1 VSRALR
7 LWSPVAA
14 WMAVIFA
21 VSSIALPAPVAA
33 IPDWSTHGGAYA
45 VLSLLC
51 CRALAGGL
59 GLALRGRDALL
70 AVALCAAYGVTDEA
84 HQRFVPGRD
93 ATAGDVAKDVV
104 GAAAGAWLYR
114 RVLAPRAGLHQREAH
129 RG

>member
-21 VSSIALPAPVAA
+21 VSSIRLPAIVAA
-33 IPDWSTHGGAYA
+33 VPDWSTHGSAYA

-59 GLALRGRDALL
+59 GLALRGRDAVL
-70 AVALCAAYGVTDEA
+70 AVVLCAAYGVTDEF
-84 HQRFVPGRD
+84 HQLYVPGRQ
-93 ATAGDVAKDVV
+93 ATVADLAKDVV
-104 GAAAGAWLYR
+104 GAVAGAWLYR
-114 RVLAPRAGLHQREAH
+114 RAFVPRAGLHHREAH

>member
-21 VSSIALPAPVAA
+21 VSSMKVPARVAA
-33 IPDWSTHGGAYA
+33 IPDWSTHGSAYA

-51 CRALAGGL
+51 CRALAGGI
-59 GLALRGRDALL
+59 GGALRRRDAIL
-70 AVALCAAYGVTDEA
+70 AIVLCAAYGVTDEL
-84 HQRFVPGRD
+84 HQRLVPGRD
-93 ATAGDVAKDVV
+93 AALADVAKDAA
-104 GAAAGAWLYR
+104 GAVAGAWLYR
-114 RVLAPRAGLHQREAH
+114 RVFVPRDSLHQREAH

>member
-1 VSRALR
+1 MSPALR

-21 VSSIALPAPVAA
+21 VSSVSLPPSVEA

-45 VLSLLC
+45 LLSLLC

-59 GLALRGRDALL
+59 GAPIQVKEALL
-70 AVALCAAYGVTDEA
+70 AVVLCAAYGVTDEI
-84 HQRFVPGRD
+84 HQLFVPGRQAAVAD
-93 ATAGDVAKDVV
+93 LVKDVA
-104 GAAAGAWLYR
+104 GAAVGAWLYR
-114 RVLAPRAGLHQREAH
+114 RAFAPRAGLRQTEAR